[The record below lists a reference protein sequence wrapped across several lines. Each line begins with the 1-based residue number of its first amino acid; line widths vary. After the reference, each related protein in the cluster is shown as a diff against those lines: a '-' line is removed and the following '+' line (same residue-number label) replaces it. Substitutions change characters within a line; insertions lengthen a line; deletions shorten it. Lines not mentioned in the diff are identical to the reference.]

1 MLIYYVFTSI
11 EHDNA
16 PTARDYELS
25 NVGTKAI
32 MKSQGKWTFDANY
45 GGDPFASR
53 CSQQMGHISTK
64 FEGYGVGKL
73 MYGNC
78 GKGRVDVKLNDQR
91 IDFIEADTPFKTVNF
106 HFSPFDKLEL
116 EEIDSE
122 AVIDLISLDVGP
134 TGNLCDVKLYS

>member
-1 MLIYYVFTSI
+1 MT
-11 EHDNA
+11 
-16 PTARDYELS
+16 
-25 NVGTKAI
+25 
-32 MKSQGKWTFDANY
+32 SQGKWTFDANY

-91 IDFIEADTPFKTVNF
+91 IDFIEADMPFKTVNF
-106 HFSPFDKLEL
+106 FFAPFDKLEL
-116 EEIDSE
+116 EEIDNE
-122 AVIDLISLDVGP
+122 AVIDLISLNVGP
-134 TGNLCDVKLYS
+134 TGNLCDVKLDIKLINY

>member
-1 MLIYYVFTSI
+1 MT
-11 EHDNA
+11 
-16 PTARDYELS
+16 
-25 NVGTKAI
+25 
-32 MKSQGKWTFDANY
+32 SQGKWTFNANLQ
-45 GGDPFASR
+45 GDPFASR
-53 CSQQMGHISTK
+53 CAQKMGRLSTK

-91 IDFIEADTPFKTVNF
+91 IDFIEADTPFKTINF
-106 HFSPFDKLEL
+106 FFAPFDKLEL

-134 TGNLCDVKLYS
+134 RGNLYQVNLYS